1 MQRSIQHKVLYIL
14 LINEKLILFGRLSYF
29 NLDHFYNL
37 NLLFLIGT
45 LNESFNIDLF
55 KNLCNQIR
63 FINIELPETEEKTFF
78 KLFNG
83 HNFQEL
89 IKFSIIKCNIKQLKK
104 ENFNQFPNLNFLYII
119 GCNLEV
125 IEHDVFSNV
134 KHL

>member
-55 KNLCNQIR
+55 KNLCNQIK
-63 FINIELPETEEKTFF
+63 FINIELPETEEK
-78 KLFNG
+78 
-83 HNFQEL
+83 
-89 IKFSIIKCNIKQLKK
+89 NI
-104 ENFNQFPNLNFLYII
+104 F
-119 GCNLEV
+119 
-125 IEHDVFSNV
+125 
-134 KHL
+134 